1 MDRNV
6 QIDTFSR
13 LFQVSRETIRSLEK
27 YEKMLIS
34 ANNSLNL
41 IGKSTIPDIWNRHFL
56 DSFQLID
63 FIEKN
68 EKSLVDVG
76 SGAGFPGIVLAIAAK
91 DKKIPLK
98 ITLVDKSP
106 KKIIF
111 LKKIIKELNLNVQTL
126 NKNILEDDVKFKG
139 DIFVA
144 RAFKPLSVILKL
156 IHNKGEKWKKI
167 FIFQGK
173 TWRKEL
179 QQASKNWDI
188 EYKQRRSITN
198 SDSAILEI
206 KNFKKIK
213 S

>member
-1 MDRNV
+1 MDRSI
-6 QIDTFSR
+6 QIDTFNR
-13 LFQVSRETIRSLEK
+13 IAQVSRETITSLEK
-27 YEKMLIS
+27 YEEMLIN

-41 IGKSTIPDIWNRHFL
+41 IGKSTIGEIL

-63 FIEKN
+63 FIGKN
-68 EKSLVDVG
+68 EKSLIDIG
-76 SGAGFPGIVLAIAAK
+76 SGAGFPGIILAIAAK
-91 DKKIPLK
+91 DKKIPIK

-126 NKNILEDDVKFKG
+126 NKNILDDDVKFTD

-156 IHNKGEKWKKI
+156 IHNKGGNWKKI

-188 EYKQRRSITN
+188 KYKQRRSVTSN
-198 SDSAILEI
+198 DSVILEI
-206 KNFKKIK
+206 ENFKKIEN
-213 S
+213 

>member
-1 MDRNV
+1 MDRSI
-6 QIDTFSR
+6 QIDTFNRISR
-13 LFQVSRETIRSLEK
+13 VSRETIISLEK
-27 YEKMLIS
+27 YEEMLII
-34 ANNSLNL
+34 ANKSLNL
-41 IGKSTIPDIWNRHFL
+41 IGNSTVPEIWNRHFL

-63 FIEKN
+63 FIDKN
-68 EKSLVDVG
+68 EKSLVDIG
-76 SGAGFPGIVLAIAAK
+76 SGAGFPGIILAIAAK

-98 ITLVDKSP
+98 ITLVDKST

-111 LKKIIKELNLNVQTL
+111 LKKIIKELNLNAQTL
-126 NKNILEDDVKFKG
+126 NKNILDDDTKIKD
-139 DIFVA
+139 DIIVT

-156 IHNKGEKWKKI
+156 IHNKGENWKKI

-198 SDSAILEI
+198 TDSVILEI
-206 KNFKKIK
+206 DNFKKTKI
-213 S
+213 

>member
-1 MDRNV
+1 MDKSI
-6 QIDTFSR
+6 QIDTFNR
-13 LFQVSRETIRSLEK
+13 IAQVSRETIRSLEK
-27 YEKMLIS
+27 YEKMLIT

-41 IGKSTIPDIWNRHFL
+41 IGKSTIPEIWNRHFL

-63 FIEKN
+63 FIGKN
-68 EKSLVDVG
+68 EKSLIDIG
-76 SGAGFPGIVLAIAAK
+76 SGAGFPGIILAIAAK

-126 NKNILEDDVKFKG
+126 NKNILDDDVKFID

-156 IHNKGEKWKKI
+156 IHNKGGNWKKI

>member
-1 MDRNV
+1 MDKTI

-13 LFQVSRETIRSLEK
+13 FTQVSRETITSLEK
-27 YEKMLIS
+27 YEKMLIT

-41 IGKSTIPDIWNRHFL
+41 IGKSAIPQIWNRHFL

-63 FIEKN
+63 FIEKK
-68 EKSLVDVG
+68 EKSLIDIG
-76 SGAGFPGIVLAIAAK
+76 SGAGFPGIILAIAAK

-126 NKNILEDDVKFKG
+126 NKNILDDDVKFED

-156 IHNKGEKWKKI
+156 IHNNAKNWKKI
-167 FIFQGK
+167 FVFLGK
-173 TWRKEL
+173 TGKSEL
-179 QQASKNWDI
+179 LQVSKNWDI

-198 SDSAILEI
+198 ADSVILEI
-206 KNFKKIK
+206 DNFKKIK
-213 S
+213 I

>member
-1 MDRNV
+1 MVSDDHIN
-6 QIDTFSR
+6 TFNR
-13 LFQVSRETIRSLEK
+13 IARVSRETI
-27 YEKMLIS
+27 
-34 ANNSLNL
+34 NSLKIYESILKEANKKMNL
-41 IGKSTIPDIWNRHFL
+41 VGKSTIDQIWIRHFL
-56 DSFQLID
+56 DSFQIID
-63 FIEKN
+63 FIDKN
-68 EKSLVDVG
+68 EKTLVDIG
-76 SGAGFPGIVLAIAAK
+76 SGAGFPGIILAIAAK

-126 NKNILEDDVKFKG
+126 NKNILDDDVKFID

-156 IHNKGEKWKKI
+156 IHNKGGNWKKI

>member
-1 MDRNV
+1 MDRSI
-6 QIDTFSR
+6 QIDTFNR
-13 LFQVSRETIRSLEK
+13 IAQVSRETIISLEK
-27 YEKMLIS
+27 YEKMLII
-34 ANNSLNL
+34 ANKSFNL
-41 IGKSTIPDIWNRHFL
+41 IGSSTVSEIWNRHFL
-56 DSFQLID
+56 DSFQVID

-198 SDSAILEI
+198 SDSVILEI
-206 KNFKKIK
+206 EDFKKIEI
-213 S
+213 

>member
-1 MDRNV
+1 
-6 QIDTFSR
+6 
-13 LFQVSRETIRSLEK
+13 
-27 YEKMLIS
+27 MLIT

-41 IGKSTIPDIWNRHFL
+41 IGKSTIPEIWNRHFL
-56 DSFQLID
+56 DSIQLID
-63 FIEKN
+63 FISKN
-68 EKSLVDVG
+68 EKSLIDVG

-126 NKNILEDDVKFKG
+126 NKNILDDDVKFID

-156 IHNKGEKWKKI
+156 IHNKGGNWKKI

-198 SDSAILEI
+198 IDSVILEI
-206 KNFKKIK
+206 DNFKKIK
-213 S
+213 I

>member
-1 MDRNV
+1 MDRKD
-6 QIDTFSR
+6 QIHTFSR
-13 LFQVSRETIRSLEK
+13 YSQVSRETIRSLEK
-27 YEKMLIS
+27 YEKMLING
-34 ANNSLNL
+34 NNSLNL

-56 DSFQLID
+56 DSFQIID
-63 FIEKN
+63 FIGKN
-68 EKSLVDVG
+68 EKSLIDIG
-76 SGAGFPGIVLAIAAK
+76 SGAGFPGIILAIAAK
-91 DKKIPLK
+91 DKNIPLK
-98 ITLVDKSP
+98 ITLIDKSP

-126 NKNILEDDVKFKG
+126 NKNILDDDVKFTD

-156 IHNKGEKWKKI
+156 IHNKGENLKKI

-198 SDSAILEI
+198 SDSAIIEI

-213 S
+213 I

>member
-1 MDRNV
+1 MDRSI
-6 QIDTFSR
+6 QIDTFNR
-13 LFQVSRETIRSLEK
+13 IARVSRETIISLEK
-27 YEKMLIS
+27 YEKMLIIE
-34 ANNSLNL
+34 NKSLNL
-41 IGKSTIPDIWNRHFL
+41 IGNSTVPQIWNRHFL
-56 DSFQLID
+56 DSFQVID

-68 EKSLVDVG
+68 EKSLVDIG
-76 SGAGFPGIVLAIAAK
+76 SGAGFPGLILAIAAK

-126 NKNILEDDVKFKG
+126 NKNILEDDVKFND

-144 RAFKPLSVILKL
+144 RAFKPLSEILKL
-156 IHNKGEKWKKI
+156 IHNKAENWKKI
-167 FIFQGK
+167 FIYQGK

-188 EYKQRRSITN
+188 KYKQRRSVT
-198 SDSAILEI
+198 STDSVILEI
-206 KNFKKIK
+206 EKLKKIK
-213 S
+213 I

>member
-1 MDRNV
+1 MDRSI
-6 QIDTFSR
+6 QIDTFNR
-13 LFQVSRETIRSLEK
+13 IAQVSRETIISLEK
-27 YEKMLIS
+27 YEKMLII
-34 ANNSLNL
+34 ANKSLNL
-41 IGKSTIPDIWNRHFL
+41 IGSSTVSEIWNRHFL
-56 DSFQLID
+56 DSFQVID

-98 ITLVDKSP
+98 ITLIDKST

-198 SDSAILEI
+198 TDSVILEI
-206 KNFKKIK
+206 DNFKKIK
-213 S
+213 I

>member
-1 MDRNV
+1 MDRSI
-6 QIDTFSR
+6 QIDTFNR
-13 LFQVSRETIRSLEK
+13 ITQVSRETIRSLEK

-63 FIEKN
+63 FIGKN
-68 EKSLVDVG
+68 EKSLIDIG
-76 SGAGFPGIVLAIAAK
+76 SGAGFPGIILAIAAK

-98 ITLVDKSP
+98 ITLADKSP

-111 LKKIIKELNLNVQTL
+111 LKRIIKELNLNAQTL
-126 NKNILEDDVKFKG
+126 NKNILDDDTKIKD
-139 DIFVA
+139 DIIVT

-156 IHNKGEKWKKI
+156 IHNKGENWKKI

-198 SDSAILEI
+198 SDSVILEI
-206 KNFKKIK
+206 EDFKKIEI
-213 S
+213 

>member
-1 MDRNV
+1 MDRSI
-6 QIDTFSR
+6 QIDTFNR
-13 LFQVSRETIRSLEK
+13 IAQVSRETIISLEK
-27 YEKMLIS
+27 YEKMLII
-34 ANNSLNL
+34 ANKSLNL
-41 IGKSTIPDIWNRHFL
+41 IGSSTVSEIWNRHFL
-56 DSFQLID
+56 DSFQVID

-98 ITLVDKSP
+98 ITLIDKSP

-198 SDSAILEI
+198 SDSVILEI
-206 KNFKKIK
+206 EDFKKIEI
-213 S
+213 